1 MRAIP
6 EYYYLLRE
14 LHLLLRPAHYL
25 EIGVQYGESLC
36 LAEPETQTIGID
48 PEPEIRHEL
57 TANTTVFPEKSD
69 DFFAAR
75 RKEDVLGNGVID
87 LAFIDG
93 MHLFESVLDDFIH
106 VERWAGPHT
115 IVLIHDTVPADA
127 LSVKRERQTR
137 FWTGDVY
144 KFVLCLKE
152 FRPDLKIYNLN
163 IGPSGLCF
171 VGNLN
176 PASTVLSDRR
186 SEIVNRFMDI
196 EYSTIAPNRDS
207 LLCIREN
214 SNEELS
220 RFLSGILG
228 RPTQEFQ
235 AQMQTLRYDVQ
246 KEFSGKLQAECEKS
260 AETIRELQAAL
271 KKHRETIVRRDQAL
285 LQFNETKQALEK
297 WRAECVRQKELLAA
311 LRDTVARRDASLE
324 KLKLER
330 ETTVRKTEHL
340 QQLLAEQKSVIDRRE
355 TEYRQQKELLAALRD
370 TVSRRDASLEKLK
383 LERETTVRKTEH
395 LQQLLAEQKSVIDRR
410 ETEYRQQKEL
420 LAALRD
426 TVSRRDASLE
436 KLKLEREALVQK
448 TECMHRLLE
457 EHNSVIDKRNAEIA
471 AGKMEIEK
479 CRTAV
484 IWRDEAL
491 EKQKRRIEELSIS
504 LEKHRAAID
513 KRDAALVK
521 HKAVIAKRDEALLRH
536 QAAIAKRDGWLAQN
550 RRIIDDKCVEL
561 RLLTEQL
568 MQIRNS
574 RSYRA
579 GQCITYFPRKLRIVW
594 RKFRNRQKKQIAL

>member
-220 RFLSGILG
+220 RFLAGILG

-235 AQMQTLRYDVQ
+235 AQMQTLRHDVQ

-340 QQLLAEQKSVIDRRE
+340 QQLLAEQKSLIDRRE

-370 TVSRRDASLEKLK
+370 TVA
-383 LERETTVRKTEH
+383 
-395 LQQLLAEQKSVIDRR
+395 
-410 ETEYRQQKEL
+410 
-420 LAALRD
+420 
-426 TVSRRDASLE
+426 RRDASLE

-457 EHNSVIDKRNAEIA
+457 ERNSVIDKRNAEIA

>member
-75 RKEDVLGNGVID
+75 KKEDVLGNGVID

-220 RFLSGILG
+220 RFLAGILG

-235 AQMQTLRYDVQ
+235 AQMQTLRHDVQ

-330 ETTVRKTEHL
+330 ETTVRKM
-340 QQLLAEQKSVIDRRE
+340 
-355 TEYRQQKELLAALRD
+355 
-370 TVSRRDASLEKLK
+370 
-383 LERETTVRKTEH
+383 EH

-457 EHNSVIDKRNAEIA
+457 ERNSVIDKRNAEIA

>member
-75 RKEDVLGNGVID
+75 KKEEVLGNGVID

-152 FRPDLKIYNLN
+152 FRPDLEIYNLN

-186 SEIVNRFMDI
+186 REIVNRFMNI

-207 LLCIREN
+207 LLGIREN

-220 RFLSGILG
+220 RFLAGILG

-235 AQMQTLRYDVQ
+235 ARMQTLRHDVL
-246 KEFSGKLQAECEKS
+246 KEFSGKLPG
-260 AETIRELQAAL
+260 R
-271 KKHRETIVRRDQAL
+271 
-285 LQFNETKQALEK
+285 
-297 WRAECVRQKELLAA
+297 
-311 LRDTVARRDASLE
+311 
-324 KLKLER
+324 
-330 ETTVRKTEHL
+330 
-340 QQLLAEQKSVIDRRE
+340 
-355 TEYRQQKELLAALRD
+355 
-370 TVSRRDASLEKLK
+370 
-383 LERETTVRKTEH
+383 
-395 LQQLLAEQKSVIDRR
+395 
-410 ETEYRQQKEL
+410 
-420 LAALRD
+420 
-426 TVSRRDASLE
+426 
-436 KLKLEREALVQK
+436 
-448 TECMHRLLE
+448 M
-457 EHNSVIDKRNAEIA
+457 
-471 AGKMEIEK
+471 
-479 CRTAV
+479 
-484 IWRDEAL
+484 
-491 EKQKRRIEELSIS
+491 
-504 LEKHRAAID
+504 
-513 KRDAALVK
+513 
-521 HKAVIAKRDEALLRH
+521 
-536 QAAIAKRDGWLAQN
+536 
-550 RRIIDDKCVEL
+550 
-561 RLLTEQL
+561 
-568 MQIRNS
+568 
-574 RSYRA
+574 
-579 GQCITYFPRKLRIVW
+579 
-594 RKFRNRQKKQIAL
+594 

>member
-220 RFLSGILG
+220 RFLAGILG

-246 KEFSGKLQAECEKS
+246 KEFSGKPQAECEKS

-383 LERETTVRKTEH
+383 LERE
-395 LQQLLAEQKSVIDRR
+395 
-410 ETEYRQQKEL
+410 
-420 LAALRD
+420 
-426 TVSRRDASLE
+426 
-436 KLKLEREALVQK
+436 ALVQK

-457 EHNSVIDKRNAEIA
+457 ERNSVIDKRNAEIA

>member
-220 RFLSGILG
+220 RFLAGILG

-340 QQLLAEQKSVIDRRE
+340 QQLLAEQKSLIDRRE

-370 TVSRRDASLEKLK
+370 TVA
-383 LERETTVRKTEH
+383 
-395 LQQLLAEQKSVIDRR
+395 
-410 ETEYRQQKEL
+410 
-420 LAALRD
+420 
-426 TVSRRDASLE
+426 RRDASLE

-457 EHNSVIDKRNAEIA
+457 ERNSVIDKRNAEIA

>member
-75 RKEDVLGNGVID
+75 KKEDVLGNGVID

-220 RFLSGILG
+220 RFLAGILG

-235 AQMQTLRYDVQ
+235 AQMQTLRHDVQ

-311 LRDTVARRDASLE
+311 LRDTV
-324 KLKLER
+324 
-330 ETTVRKTEHL
+330 
-340 QQLLAEQKSVIDRRE
+340 
-355 TEYRQQKELLAALRD
+355 
-370 TVSRRDASLEKLK
+370 SRRDASLEKLK

-395 LQQLLAEQKSVIDRR
+395 LQQLLAEQKSVIDGPATNERH
-410 ETEYRQQKEL
+410 TMAL
-420 LAALRD
+420 HAALRNS
-426 TVSRRDASLE
+426 VSRRDASLE

-457 EHNSVIDKRNAEIA
+457 ERNSVIDKRNAEIA

>member
-75 RKEDVLGNGVID
+75 KKEDVLGNGVID

-220 RFLSGILG
+220 RFLAGILG

-311 LRDTVARRDASLE
+311 LRDTV
-324 KLKLER
+324 
-330 ETTVRKTEHL
+330 
-340 QQLLAEQKSVIDRRE
+340 
-355 TEYRQQKELLAALRD
+355 
-370 TVSRRDASLEKLK
+370 SRRDASLEKLK

-395 LQQLLAEQKSVIDRR
+395 LQQLLAEQKSLIDRR

-426 TVSRRDASLE
+426 TVARRDASLE

-457 EHNSVIDKRNAEIA
+457 ERNSVIDKRNAEIA

>member
-75 RKEDVLGNGVID
+75 KKEDVLGNGVID

-220 RFLSGILG
+220 RFLAGILG

-235 AQMQTLRYDVQ
+235 AQMQTLRHDVQ

-311 LRDTVARRDASLE
+311 LRDTV
-324 KLKLER
+324 
-330 ETTVRKTEHL
+330 
-340 QQLLAEQKSVIDRRE
+340 
-355 TEYRQQKELLAALRD
+355 
-370 TVSRRDASLEKLK
+370 SRRDASLEKLK

-395 LQQLLAEQKSVIDRR
+395 LQQLLAEQKSLIDRR

-457 EHNSVIDKRNAEIA
+457 ERNSVIDKRNAEIA

>member
-57 TANTTVFPEKSD
+57 TANTTVFPEKSY

-220 RFLSGILG
+220 RFLAGILG

-370 TVSRRDASLEKLK
+370 TVA
-383 LERETTVRKTEH
+383 
-395 LQQLLAEQKSVIDRR
+395 
-410 ETEYRQQKEL
+410 
-420 LAALRD
+420 
-426 TVSRRDASLE
+426 RRDASLE

-457 EHNSVIDKRNAEIA
+457 ERNSVIDKRNAEIA

>member
-220 RFLSGILG
+220 RFLAGILG

-370 TVSRRDASLEKLK
+370 TVA
-383 LERETTVRKTEH
+383 
-395 LQQLLAEQKSVIDRR
+395 
-410 ETEYRQQKEL
+410 
-420 LAALRD
+420 
-426 TVSRRDASLE
+426 RRDASLE

-457 EHNSVIDKRNAEIA
+457 ERNSVIDKRNAEIA

>member
-75 RKEDVLGNGVID
+75 KKEDVLGNGVID

-115 IVLIHDTVPADA
+115 IVLIHETVPADA

-220 RFLSGILG
+220 RFLAGILG

-235 AQMQTLRYDVQ
+235 AQMQTLRHDVQ

-297 WRAECVRQKELLAA
+297 WRAECVR
-311 LRDTVARRDASLE
+311 
-324 KLKLER
+324 
-330 ETTVRKTEHL
+330 
-340 QQLLAEQKSVIDRRE
+340 
-355 TEYRQQKELLAALRD
+355 QKELLAALRD

-457 EHNSVIDKRNAEIA
+457 ERNNVIDKRNAEIA

>member
-75 RKEDVLGNGVID
+75 KKEDVLGNGVID

-220 RFLSGILG
+220 RFLAGILG

-235 AQMQTLRYDVQ
+235 AQMQTLRHDVQ

-311 LRDTVARRDASLE
+311 LRDTV
-324 KLKLER
+324 
-330 ETTVRKTEHL
+330 
-340 QQLLAEQKSVIDRRE
+340 
-355 TEYRQQKELLAALRD
+355 
-370 TVSRRDASLEKLK
+370 SRRDASLEKLK
-383 LERETTVRKTEH
+383 LERETTVRKMEH

-457 EHNSVIDKRNAEIA
+457 ERNSVIDKRNAEIA

>member
-1 MRAIP
+1 M
-6 EYYYLLRE
+6 
-14 LHLLLRPAHYL
+14 
-25 EIGVQYGESLC
+25 
-36 LAEPETQTIGID
+36 GID

-75 RKEDVLGNGVID
+75 KKEDVLGNGVID

-220 RFLSGILG
+220 RFLAGILG

-235 AQMQTLRYDVQ
+235 AQMQTLRHDVQ

-297 WRAECVRQKELLAA
+297 WRAECVR
-311 LRDTVARRDASLE
+311 
-324 KLKLER
+324 
-330 ETTVRKTEHL
+330 
-340 QQLLAEQKSVIDRRE
+340 
-355 TEYRQQKELLAALRD
+355 QKELLAALRD

-457 EHNSVIDKRNAEIA
+457 ERNSVIDKRNAEIA

>member
-75 RKEDVLGNGVID
+75 KKEDVLGNGVID

-220 RFLSGILG
+220 RFLAGILG

-383 LERETTVRKTEH
+383 LERE
-395 LQQLLAEQKSVIDRR
+395 
-410 ETEYRQQKEL
+410 
-420 LAALRD
+420 
-426 TVSRRDASLE
+426 
-436 KLKLEREALVQK
+436 ALVQK

-457 EHNSVIDKRNAEIA
+457 ERNSVIDKRNAEIA

>member
-220 RFLSGILG
+220 RFLAGILG

-311 LRDTVARRDASLE
+311 LRDTVA
-324 KLKLER
+324 
-330 ETTVRKTEHL
+330 
-340 QQLLAEQKSVIDRRE
+340 
-355 TEYRQQKELLAALRD
+355 
-370 TVSRRDASLEKLK
+370 RRDASLEKLK

>member
-75 RKEDVLGNGVID
+75 KKEDVLGNGVID

-220 RFLSGILG
+220 RFLAGILG

-235 AQMQTLRYDVQ
+235 AQMQTLRHDVQ

-297 WRAECVRQKELLAA
+297 WRAECVR
-311 LRDTVARRDASLE
+311 
-324 KLKLER
+324 
-330 ETTVRKTEHL
+330 
-340 QQLLAEQKSVIDRRE
+340 
-355 TEYRQQKELLAALRD
+355 QKELLAALRD

-457 EHNSVIDKRNAEIA
+457 ERNSVIDKRNAEIA

>member
-75 RKEDVLGNGVID
+75 KKEDVLGNGVID

-220 RFLSGILG
+220 RFLAGILG

-235 AQMQTLRYDVQ
+235 AQMQTLRHDVQ

-297 WRAECVRQKELLAA
+297 WRADCVRQKELLAA

-383 LERETTVRKTEH
+383 LERE
-395 LQQLLAEQKSVIDRR
+395 
-410 ETEYRQQKEL
+410 
-420 LAALRD
+420 
-426 TVSRRDASLE
+426 
-436 KLKLEREALVQK
+436 ALVQK

-457 EHNSVIDKRNAEIA
+457 ERNSVIDKRNAEIA

>member
-75 RKEDVLGNGVID
+75 KKEDVLGNGVID

-220 RFLSGILG
+220 RFLAGILG

-297 WRAECVRQKELLAA
+297 WRAECVR
-311 LRDTVARRDASLE
+311 
-324 KLKLER
+324 
-330 ETTVRKTEHL
+330 
-340 QQLLAEQKSVIDRRE
+340 
-355 TEYRQQKELLAALRD
+355 QKELLAALRD

-457 EHNSVIDKRNAEIA
+457 ERNSVIDKRNAEIA

-594 RKFRNRQKKQIAL
+594 RKFRNRQ

>member
-75 RKEDVLGNGVID
+75 KKEDVLGNGVID

-220 RFLSGILG
+220 RFLAGILG

-297 WRAECVRQKELLAA
+297 WRAECVR
-311 LRDTVARRDASLE
+311 
-324 KLKLER
+324 
-330 ETTVRKTEHL
+330 
-340 QQLLAEQKSVIDRRE
+340 
-355 TEYRQQKELLAALRD
+355 QKELLAALRD

>member
-75 RKEDVLGNGVID
+75 KKEDVLGNGVID

-220 RFLSGILG
+220 RFLAGILG

-370 TVSRRDASLEKLK
+370 TVA
-383 LERETTVRKTEH
+383 
-395 LQQLLAEQKSVIDRR
+395 
-410 ETEYRQQKEL
+410 
-420 LAALRD
+420 
-426 TVSRRDASLE
+426 RRDASLE

-457 EHNSVIDKRNAEIA
+457 ERNSVIDKRNAEIA

>member
-75 RKEDVLGNGVID
+75 KKEDVLGNGVID

-137 FWTGDVY
+137 FWTGDVD

-220 RFLSGILG
+220 RFLAGILG

-235 AQMQTLRYDVQ
+235 AQMQTLRHDVQ

-311 LRDTVARRDASLE
+311 LRDTVA
-324 KLKLER
+324 
-330 ETTVRKTEHL
+330 
-340 QQLLAEQKSVIDRRE
+340 
-355 TEYRQQKELLAALRD
+355 
-370 TVSRRDASLEKLK
+370 RRDASLEKLK

>member
-75 RKEDVLGNGVID
+75 KKEDVLGNGVID

-220 RFLSGILG
+220 RFLAGILG

-246 KEFSGKLQAECEKS
+246 KEFSGKLQAECKKS

-383 LERETTVRKTEH
+383 LERE
-395 LQQLLAEQKSVIDRR
+395 
-410 ETEYRQQKEL
+410 
-420 LAALRD
+420 
-426 TVSRRDASLE
+426 
-436 KLKLEREALVQK
+436 ALVQK

-457 EHNSVIDKRNAEIA
+457 ERNSVIDKRNAEIA

>member
-75 RKEDVLGNGVID
+75 KKEDVLGNGVID

-220 RFLSGILG
+220 RFLAGILR

-235 AQMQTLRYDVQ
+235 VQMQTLRHDVQ

-340 QQLLAEQKSVIDRRE
+340 QQLLAEQKSLIDRRE

-370 TVSRRDASLEKLK
+370 TVSRRD
-383 LERETTVRKTEH
+383 T
-395 LQQLLAEQKSVIDRR
+395 
-410 ETEYRQQKEL
+410 
-420 LAALRD
+420 
-426 TVSRRDASLE
+426 SLE

-457 EHNSVIDKRNAEIA
+457 ERNSVIDKRNAEIA

-550 RRIIDDKCVEL
+550 RRLIDDKCVEL

>member
-220 RFLSGILG
+220 RFLAGILG

-297 WRAECVRQKELLAA
+297 WRAECVR
-311 LRDTVARRDASLE
+311 
-324 KLKLER
+324 
-330 ETTVRKTEHL
+330 
-340 QQLLAEQKSVIDRRE
+340 
-355 TEYRQQKELLAALRD
+355 QKELLAALRD

-457 EHNSVIDKRNAEIA
+457 ERNSVIDKRNAEIA

>member
-220 RFLSGILG
+220 RFLAGILG

-311 LRDTVARRDASLE
+311 LRDTV
-324 KLKLER
+324 
-330 ETTVRKTEHL
+330 
-340 QQLLAEQKSVIDRRE
+340 
-355 TEYRQQKELLAALRD
+355 
-370 TVSRRDASLEKLK
+370 SRRDASLEKLK
-383 LERETTVRKTEH
+383 LERETTVRKMEH

>member
-75 RKEDVLGNGVID
+75 KKEDVLGNGVID

-220 RFLSGILG
+220 RFLAGILG

-235 AQMQTLRYDVQ
+235 AQMQTLRHDVQ

-383 LERETTVRKTEH
+383 LERE
-395 LQQLLAEQKSVIDRR
+395 
-410 ETEYRQQKEL
+410 
-420 LAALRD
+420 
-426 TVSRRDASLE
+426 
-436 KLKLEREALVQK
+436 ALVQK

-457 EHNSVIDKRNAEIA
+457 ERNSVIDKRNAEIA

>member
-220 RFLSGILG
+220 RFLAGILG

-330 ETTVRKTEHL
+330 ETTVRQTEHL
-340 QQLLAEQKSVIDRRE
+340 QQLLAEQKSLIDRRE

-370 TVSRRDASLEKLK
+370 TVA
-383 LERETTVRKTEH
+383 
-395 LQQLLAEQKSVIDRR
+395 
-410 ETEYRQQKEL
+410 
-420 LAALRD
+420 
-426 TVSRRDASLE
+426 RRDASLE

-457 EHNSVIDKRNAEIA
+457 ERNSVIDKRNAEIA

>member
-75 RKEDVLGNGVID
+75 KKEDVLGNGVID

-220 RFLSGILG
+220 RFLAGILG

-235 AQMQTLRYDVQ
+235 AQMQTLRHDVQ

-330 ETTVRKTEHL
+330 ETTVRKM
-340 QQLLAEQKSVIDRRE
+340 
-355 TEYRQQKELLAALRD
+355 
-370 TVSRRDASLEKLK
+370 
-383 LERETTVRKTEH
+383 EH

>member
-75 RKEDVLGNGVID
+75 KKEDVLGNGVID

-220 RFLSGILG
+220 RFLAGILG

-311 LRDTVARRDASLE
+311 LRDTVA
-324 KLKLER
+324 
-330 ETTVRKTEHL
+330 
-340 QQLLAEQKSVIDRRE
+340 
-355 TEYRQQKELLAALRD
+355 
-370 TVSRRDASLEKLK
+370 RRDASLEKLK

>member
-14 LHLLLRPAHYL
+14 LHLLLRPPHYL

-220 RFLSGILG
+220 RFLAGILG

-383 LERETTVRKTEH
+383 LERE
-395 LQQLLAEQKSVIDRR
+395 
-410 ETEYRQQKEL
+410 
-420 LAALRD
+420 
-426 TVSRRDASLE
+426 
-436 KLKLEREALVQK
+436 ALVQK

-457 EHNSVIDKRNAEIA
+457 ERNSVIDKRNAEIA

>member
-48 PEPEIRHEL
+48 PEPEIRHEP

-75 RKEDVLGNGVID
+75 KKEDVLGNGVID

-220 RFLSGILG
+220 RFLAGILG

-235 AQMQTLRYDVQ
+235 AQMQTLRHDVQ

-383 LERETTVRKTEH
+383 LERE
-395 LQQLLAEQKSVIDRR
+395 
-410 ETEYRQQKEL
+410 
-420 LAALRD
+420 
-426 TVSRRDASLE
+426 
-436 KLKLEREALVQK
+436 ALVQK

-457 EHNSVIDKRNAEIA
+457 ERNSVIDKRNAEIA

>member
-220 RFLSGILG
+220 RFLAGILG

-383 LERETTVRKTEH
+383 LERE
-395 LQQLLAEQKSVIDRR
+395 
-410 ETEYRQQKEL
+410 
-420 LAALRD
+420 
-426 TVSRRDASLE
+426 
-436 KLKLEREALVQK
+436 ALVQK

-457 EHNSVIDKRNAEIA
+457 ERNSVIDKRNAEIA

>member
-75 RKEDVLGNGVID
+75 KKEDVLGNGVID

-220 RFLSGILG
+220 RFLAGILG

-297 WRAECVRQKELLAA
+297 WRAECVR
-311 LRDTVARRDASLE
+311 
-324 KLKLER
+324 
-330 ETTVRKTEHL
+330 
-340 QQLLAEQKSVIDRRE
+340 
-355 TEYRQQKELLAALRD
+355 QKELLAALRD

-457 EHNSVIDKRNAEIA
+457 ERNSVIDKRNAEIA

>member
-220 RFLSGILG
+220 RFLAGILG

-297 WRAECVRQKELLAA
+297 WRAECVR
-311 LRDTVARRDASLE
+311 
-324 KLKLER
+324 
-330 ETTVRKTEHL
+330 
-340 QQLLAEQKSVIDRRE
+340 
-355 TEYRQQKELLAALRD
+355 QKELLAALRD

>member
-75 RKEDVLGNGVID
+75 KKEDVLGNGVID

-220 RFLSGILG
+220 RFLAGILG

-383 LERETTVRKTEH
+383 LERE
-395 LQQLLAEQKSVIDRR
+395 
-410 ETEYRQQKEL
+410 
-420 LAALRD
+420 
-426 TVSRRDASLE
+426 
-436 KLKLEREALVQK
+436 ALVQK

-521 HKAVIAKRDEALLRH
+521 HKALIAKRDEALLRH

>member
-220 RFLSGILG
+220 RFLAGILG

-235 AQMQTLRYDVQ
+235 AQMQTLRHDVQ

-383 LERETTVRKTEH
+383 LERE
-395 LQQLLAEQKSVIDRR
+395 
-410 ETEYRQQKEL
+410 
-420 LAALRD
+420 
-426 TVSRRDASLE
+426 
-436 KLKLEREALVQK
+436 ALVQK

-457 EHNSVIDKRNAEIA
+457 EHNSEIDKRNAEIA